1 MTQTP
6 GTSAM
11 TIGGASA
18 RGASH
23 VHRKKPNQDAHGG
36 WLLGQWAIIAVAD
49 GHGSDSY
56 FRSDRGSRFAVE
68 AARAALS
75 ALCADGTVGSSDL
88 DRVHTGLATLPQRIV
103 SAWRAAVT
111 ADMAS
116 DPDTRL
122 SQDEGH
128 IAYGAT
134 CIAAAF
140 GPGVSILTQIGDG
153 DLLAAASGGDL
164 IKPLPDDQELEG
176 EQTYSICLPDAV
188 SHFRTALFSAPHALA
203 TPEFVMASSDGL
215 SKSFVQETQFF
226 DAGRQWRA
234 LVDEKGMAGACADLE
249 TWLDRCSQMGSGDDN
264 TLIMFHNAA
273 ARSSL
278 RSM

>member
-1 MTQTP
+1 MTTMP
-6 GTSAM
+6 DTSAM

-49 GHGSDSY
+49 GHGSDPY

-75 ALCADGTVGSSDL
+75 ALCADGTAGPSDF

-103 SAWRAAVT
+103 SAWRDAVT
-111 ADMAS
+111 VDMAS
-116 DPDTRL
+116 DPDSRL

-140 GPGVSILTQIGDG
+140 GPGVSIFTQIGDG
-153 DLLAAASGGDL
+153 DLLAAASDGDL
-164 IKPLPDDQELEG
+164 IKPLLDDQGLEG

-226 DAGRQWRA
+226 DVGRQWRA
-234 LVDEKGMAGACADLE
+234 LVDDKGMAGACADLE
-249 TWLDRCSQMGSGDDN
+249 TWLERCSQMGSGDDN
-264 TLIMFHNAA
+264 TLMMFHNAA
-273 ARSSL
+273 ARS
-278 RSM
+278 M